1 MGRGACAAV
10 LGVVGLAWLSA
21 CAATSKP
28 AEVGASVQAVRVE
41 RWLITLRSA
50 QVADADLPQHLTRLA
65 GLPVQVL
72 ERLTARTMLIGLT
85 CGSEALCD
93 EAATRIRADKDMVV
107 EMRRDAKRRLVQPP
121 AEGDAR

>member
-1 MGRGACAAV
+1 M
-10 LGVVGLAWLSA
+10 
-21 CAATSKP
+21 
-28 AEVGASVQAVRVE
+28 
-41 RWLITLRSA
+41 
-50 QVADADLPQHLTRLA
+50 ADADLPQHLTRLA

-121 AEGDAR
+121 PEGDAR